1 MPPPNQPAHDPNAAR
16 RFQLS
21 VLTFLHKLYFLP
33 LLLLFFSL
41 FLPVA
46 TEICFFI
53 CSAFPQLL
61 FVQHSPSSANIQS
74 NNTSNT
80 AFVASCGQIF
90 KTNGDNIDLAR
101 Q

>member
-1 MPPPNQPAHDPNAAR
+1 MPHAVPSAV
-16 RFQLS
+16 FYCYFS
-21 VLTFLHKLYFLP
+21 VFFLQSQQK
-33 LLLLFFSL
+33 S
-41 FLPVA
+41 V
-46 TEICFFI
+46 FFI
-53 CSAFPQLL
+53 CSDFPELL